1 MFLVRR
7 TALRAASL
15 RKALSVV
22 LLSVGSLTH
31 SGPARGGDLFEI
43 QVYEAEV
50 NKPLQAGLEAHVN
63 YTLSGRRDPEYAGE
77 APPHHAG
84 RLTLEPAL
92 GLTEY
97 LEVGAYLQNMID
109 GTGRYRF
116 AGWKLRTKWVV
127 PRRYTGRFFFGLNAE
142 IGKVPRA
149 VEEQGWANEFRPI
162 LGYDD
167 GYWLF
172 DVNPI
177 FGYALS
183 GPNKLRP
190 DFEPAGKVAFNTQLG
205 FSVGTEYYAGLG
217 YLSSLPAPRS
227 EQEHLLFLTFDL
239 AEPAT
244 KSSREL
250 RADPR
255 DDRGSERDED
265 ELPFELNVGLG
276 RGLSDATPQRW
287 IVKAIFGRAF

>member
-1 MFLVRR
+1 MSGTLGM
-7 TALRAASL
+7 
-15 RKALSVV
+15 LSAV
-22 LLSVGSLTH
+22 LLGVGCLTLCRIGH
-31 SGPARGGDLFEI
+31 AGDLFEI

-50 NKPLQAGLEAHVN
+50 NNPLQAGLEAHLN
-63 YTLSGRRDPEYAGE
+63 YTFSGRRSAEYAGE
-77 APPHHAG
+77 AVPHHAA

-109 GTGRYRF
+109 RDGTYRF

-127 PRRYTGRFFFGLNAE
+127 PRRYTGRFFLGINAE

-149 VEEQGWANEFRPI
+149 VEEHGWANEFRPI

-167 GYWLF
+167 GHWLF

-183 GPNKLRP
+183 GPDKLRP

-205 FSVGTEYYAGLG
+205 FSIGTEYYAGLG
-217 YLSSLPAPRS
+217 YLSALPAPRS
-227 EQEHLLFLTFDL
+227 EQDHLLFLTFDL
-239 AEPAT
+239 AQPASA
-244 KSSREL
+244 KSL
-250 RADPR
+250 RAPR
-255 DDRGSERDED
+255 TEAQSTSGENPTPESDEA